1 MIDSEEYVEQVL
13 QLVEAIP
20 PGRVTTYGVIAE
32 LVGSGGPRQVGR
44 VLALHGG
51 PVPWWRV
58 VRADGSL
65 PESHQREAVARWR
78 EESTP
83 LRGDS
88 TGSTALRVDIH
99 QALWTPAH
107 SAPDTCQ
114 PAHSAPDTCQPAPGR
129 SCPDSPYKRC
139 SDG

>member
-32 LVGSGGPRQVGR
+32 LVGRGGPRQVGR

-65 PESHQREAVARWR
+65 PESHQREAVARYR
-78 EESTP
+78 EETTPMRGNLTDAST
-83 LRGDS
+83 LAVEMR
-88 TGSTALRVDIH
+88 A
-99 QALWTPAH
+99 ALWTPGGA
-107 SAPDTCQ
+107 
-114 PAHSAPDTCQPAPGR
+114 
-129 SCPDSPYKRC
+129 
-139 SDG
+139 